1 MPRRETEVSRHVRPS
16 SRCGPPPSLSGQS
29 PSLWTQLPQPNR
41 HRLLWLLSQLLER
54 QLLPVAAISEEANDE
69 SAIYTAPG

>member
-1 MPRRETEVSRHVRPS
+1 MSDQATIVV
-16 SRCGPPPSLSGQS
+16 PPSLSGQP

-54 QLLPVAAISEEANDE
+54 QLLLAAASNKEGYHE
-69 SAIYTAPG
+69 SDHDRTTG